1 MLRRMLSRLAF
12 AAALTLA
19 TAAKPAATP
28 RTTPA
33 GKSPNVTPAAPAKPA
48 SVATPP
54 AGTVSTAP
62 AMPDT
67 VVPIFWKT
75 RAERSDYRFTAD
87 YDETIRFCK
96 QLEAGTRWIQYLTF
110 GKSGQGR
117 DLPLLVVSSDRA
129 FTPEAARATGKP
141 IVLIQNGIHAGEI
154 EGKDATLALVRDLAV
169 LRKRTD
175 LLDHVILL
183 VVPIL
188 SVDAHER
195 KSRYNRI
202 NQNGPE
208 EMGFRTNPTGLNLNR
223 DYVKLETPEMRAL
236 IGNVF
241 TKWWPHLL
249 VDDHTTDGADYRF
262 DLTYGFQ
269 HGAGVP
275 AAIDRWLGDDF
286 ERRVIPRVESLGHH
300 VAPYLEFR
308 SGKHPEGGFYFGN
321 YPPRFSHAYAV
332 LQNRP
337 GILVETHSLK
347 TYGQR
352 VHATYDLLVAL
363 LEEIDARPQ
372 ALLDAV
378 KASEAATVARGTA
391 TGADRDVVLASDTT
405 STPTPVPFTFEGWA
419 TTWEKSDIT
428 GGVVPRYRHEPVD
441 LAVPMLRETHP
452 TLTVRAPAGYVV
464 PQEWTVCR
472 DRFDLH
478 GVRYRRFVQPWTDS
492 VEVERVLESNN
503 RNLSEGHRET
513 RVTKL
518 ALEHRLVTARPGDL
532 WVPMD
537 QRAATVAVHLLEA
550 QAPDGLLDWNFFD
563 TIFERKEYSEDYV
576 MEPYARKMLIGDP
589 ALARAYIA
597 QVAADTA
604 FARDPRARLDWL
616 FRRSPWADS
625 WQNVSPVFR
634 ALRVPPASALE
645 AARP

>member
-1 MLRRMLSRLAF
+1 MLRRMLSGLAL
-12 AAALTLA
+12 AAAVALA
-19 TAAKPAATP
+19 AAAPPRSAPARKPIVAPAVAPKPAP
-28 RTTPA
+28 P
-33 GKSPNVTPAAPAKPA
+33 VAPP
-48 SVATPP
+48 V
-54 AGTVSTAP
+54 GTVSTAP

-67 VVPIFWKT
+67 LVPTFWKT
-75 RAERSDYRFTAD
+75 RAERSDYRSTAD

-96 QLEAGTRWIQYLTF
+96 QLEAGTRSIQYQTF

-117 DLPLLVVSSDRA
+117 DLPLLVVSTDRA

-141 IVLIQNGIHAGEI
+141 IILIQNGIHAGEI

-223 DYVKLETPEMRAL
+223 DYLKLETPEMRAL

-275 AAIDRWLGDDF
+275 PAIDHWLGDAF
-286 ERRVIPRVESLGHH
+286 ERRVVPRIVALGHR

-308 SGKHPEGGFYFGN
+308 SGKHPEGGFFFGN

-347 TYGQR
+347 PYGQR
-352 VHATYDLLVAL
+352 VRATYDLLVAL

-372 ALLDAV
+372 ALVDAV
-378 KASEAATVARGTA
+378 KASDAATVARGAAAST
-391 TGADRDVVLASDTT
+391 DRDVVLTSDTT
-405 STPTPVPFTFEGWA
+405 STSVPFTFEGWA

-428 GGVVPRYRHEPVD
+428 GGIVPRYRHDPVD
-441 LAVPMLRETHP
+441 LTVPMLRETQA
-452 TLTVRAPAGYVV
+452 TLTVRAPIGYVI

-478 GVRYRRFVQPWTDS
+478 GVKYRRFVQPWIDS
-492 VEVERVLESNN
+492 VDVERVLESNN

-518 ALEHRLVTARPGDL
+518 AVERRLVTVRPGDL

-550 QAPDGLLDWNFFD
+550 QAPDGLLDWNAFD

-576 MEPYARKMLIGDP
+576 MEPYARKMLMNDP
-589 ALARAYIA
+589 ALTRAYMA

-625 WQNVSPVFR
+625 WQNVSPIYR
-634 ALRVPPASALE
+634 ALRVPPANVLE
-645 AARP
+645 PAHP